1 MGVVA
6 VLRDLP
12 IAVVGVVAIAEAR
25 IAANPVFQQECPHLH
40 GGVDLKAV
48 SREVRLLRLDALHR
62 EERSAVCNVHQVA
75 ADGAVQL
82 QGVAAA
88 VKVERDAIFVH
99 PKRTVFD
106 HFILIVY
113 KFPCGILADA
123 QP

>member
-6 VLRDLP
+6 GLRDLP
-12 IAVVGVVAIAEAR
+12 IAVVGVVAISEAR
-25 IAANPVFQQECPHLH
+25 IAANSVFQRECPHLH
-40 GGVDLKAV
+40 GGIDLNAV
-48 SREVRLLRLDALHR
+48 SCEVRLLRLDALHR
-62 EERSAVCNVHQVA
+62 QERTAVHAVDEVA
-75 ADGAVQL
+75 ADGTVQL
-82 QGVAAA
+82 QGIAAA
-88 VKVERDAIFVH
+88 VEVERDAIFIH

>member
-12 IAVVGVVAIAEAR
+12 IAVVGVVAIAKSR
-25 IAANPVFQQECPHLH
+25 IAAHPVLQQEGPSLH
-40 GGVDLKAV
+40 GGIDLKAV
-48 SREVRLLRLDALHR
+48 SCEVRLLRLDALHGK
-62 EERSAVCNVHQVA
+62 ERAAVHAVDEVA

-88 VKVERDAIFVH
+88 VKVERHAVFVH
-99 PKRTVFD
+99 PQRTVFD
-106 HFILIVY
+106 DIVLVVH